1 MPDWNESL
9 RARLAGL
16 RLEPAREVE
25 IIEELS
31 AHLDQRYQDLLA
43 EGLAPA
49 AAAEL
54 VGRELLDAG
63 TLTEYLRP
71 LRQANVPTPIAPGA
85 PRTRRL
91 ADIGLDLRLA
101 GRMLRKQAG
110 LTAAAV
116 LTLALGIGA
125 TGAIFSLVDTVLL
138 RELPFP
144 EPARLVSIS
153 ESTDASPA
161 GRVSPLNL
169 VDWQRRSR
177 SFTEIGGY
185 VPSVGAM
192 VMSGPGGAE
201 NVPRQWV
208 TQGVFRAL
216 GVQPLAGRTFLP
228 EDDRSQAGLVVLA
241 EAYWRNRFSA
251 DPAIVGQS
259 LRLDGD
265 SYTVVG
271 VVPDEAQVLG
281 RTSVWALIGIEDA
294 PAGARRAYMFNT
306 IARLKPD
313 VSLATANDDLAAIA
327 ADLAREYPET
337 NEGRGVAIEP
347 LRDAVLGADLRQSSL
362 LFLGIVALVLLICFA
377 NIANLLL
384 TRTAARG
391 HELAI
396 RSALGANR
404 GRLLRQFWTENLVLS
419 LLGGAAGLIVAGV
432 LLRVAPLA
440 IPEALLPAGIA
451 LAFDARIVVFCG
463 VAAVLVGVLFSVA
476 SASQVIALASPHQS
490 TPGARVT
497 DRSSKTRELLV
508 VGQVATAVALLY
520 CAGLLSRTLLAL
532 DDVDPGYQAD
542 SVLSLLVD
550 PLSSTY
556 PTPAALLQFYDAVEA
571 EVEALPGVAGAAW
584 SGTLPLGGSETGPR
598 FFEIVGEPAPTP
610 AQRPVT
616 QFHSVSGDFFRT
628 LGQPLLSGRTF
639 DARDA
644 ADAVPVCIVNE
655 AFADTYLPGRSA
667 LGERVARWL
676 TDTAGPEPAVCEIVG
691 VAGNTRTEADELGA
705 AAQMYVP
712 FTQFTLGDVYL
723 LVRPASGDADALAAS
738 VRAAIGRI
746 DREQLV
752 GVREVMTLDAIG
764 REATSAYRF
773 RAALVVTF
781 GALALLLAV
790 VGLFGVLAYS
800 VQRRWREYGVRK
812 ALGATAR
819 DMGRLITNSALRL
832 VMPGI
837 LIGGVAALV
846 IGQWL
851 GTMLFGVRPF
861 DPTTLLVVLIVLGLT
876 AAASIVAPALR
887 AARIDP
893 AGALRSE

>member
-16 RLEPAREVE
+16 RLDPAREVE

-281 RTSVWALIGIEDA
+281 RPRA
-294 PAGARRAYMFNT
+294 P
-306 IARLKPD
+306 
-313 VSLATANDDLAAIA
+313 
-327 ADLAREYPET
+327 
-337 NEGRGVAIEP
+337 
-347 LRDAVLGADLRQSSL
+347 
-362 LFLGIVALVLLICFA
+362 
-377 NIANLLL
+377 
-384 TRTAARG
+384 
-391 HELAI
+391 
-396 RSALGANR
+396 
-404 GRLLRQFWTENLVLS
+404 
-419 LLGGAAGLIVAGV
+419 
-432 LLRVAPLA
+432 
-440 IPEALLPAGIA
+440 
-451 LAFDARIVVFCG
+451 
-463 VAAVLVGVLFSVA
+463 
-476 SASQVIALASPHQS
+476 
-490 TPGARVT
+490 
-497 DRSSKTRELLV
+497 
-508 VGQVATAVALLY
+508 
-520 CAGLLSRTLLAL
+520 
-532 DDVDPGYQAD
+532 
-542 SVLSLLVD
+542 
-550 PLSSTY
+550 
-556 PTPAALLQFYDAVEA
+556 
-571 EVEALPGVAGAAW
+571 
-584 SGTLPLGGSETGPR
+584 
-598 FFEIVGEPAPTP
+598 
-610 AQRPVT
+610 
-616 QFHSVSGDFFRT
+616 
-628 LGQPLLSGRTF
+628 
-639 DARDA
+639 
-644 ADAVPVCIVNE
+644 
-655 AFADTYLPGRSA
+655 
-667 LGERVARWL
+667 VAR
-676 TDTAGPEPAVCEIVG
+676 TCS
-691 VAGNTRTEADELGA
+691 TR
-705 AAQMYVP
+705 
-712 FTQFTLGDVYL
+712 
-723 LVRPASGDADALAAS
+723 S
-738 VRAAIGRI
+738 
-746 DREQLV
+746 
-752 GVREVMTLDAIG
+752 
-764 REATSAYRF
+764 
-773 RAALVVTF
+773 
-781 GALALLLAV
+781 
-790 VGLFGVLAYS
+790 
-800 VQRRWREYGVRK
+800 
-812 ALGATAR
+812 
-819 DMGRLITNSALRL
+819 
-832 VMPGI
+832 PG
-837 LIGGVAALV
+837 
-846 IGQWL
+846 
-851 GTMLFGVRPF
+851 
-861 DPTTLLVVLIVLGLT
+861 
-876 AAASIVAPALR
+876 
-887 AARIDP
+887 
-893 AGALRSE
+893 